1 MCVLFQSMADGMI
14 FQVIKVKVQ
23 LLPPKT
29 KKFRMETPNNRPTNN
44 KLKRKRASKL
54 KTKSK

>member
-1 MCVLFQSMADGMI
+1 MADGMI